1 MGCLRH
7 RLAVRDEAGFTIVE
21 TMVVVVML
29 AIVLG
34 VMYKGMDNISASTA
48 GTEERLVNLEEARVM
63 MATVTKD
70 LRTAA
75 RPNPNAAPFELA
87 NARELIFY
95 ANLGS
100 TSGPSKVH
108 IYIDGENRIIEAVT
122 QPDAGSAPNY
132 TYTGPASV
140 RAVGS
145 YVVPNTQIF
154 TYQYFNETTSSFVD
168 LSSLPLS
175 EADRKL
181 VESIEVRISI
191 RKSSTAATPPTT
203 LVNRVRLPNVYYSPI
218 NQGQG
223 G

>member
-1 MGCLRH
+1 MNRSKTVFS
-7 RLAVRDEAGFTIVE
+7 RNDEAGFTIVE
-21 TMVVVVML
+21 VMVAVVML
-29 AIVLG
+29 AIVLA
-34 VMYKGMDNISASTA
+34 VMYKGMDSISASAA

-75 RPNPNAAPFELA
+75 RPDPNSAPFELA
-87 NARELIFY
+87 NSRELTFY

-108 IYIDGENRIIEAVT
+108 IFVDAENRIIEEVT

-132 TYTGPASV
+132 TYTGAPSV

-145 YVVPNTQIF
+145 YVVPGTQIF
-154 TYQYFNETTSSFVD
+154 TYQYFNETTSAFVA
-168 LSSLPLS
+168 LNTLPLS
-175 EADRKL
+175 ADDRKL

-191 RKSSTAATPPTT
+191 RKSSTAATPATT
-203 LVNRVRLPNVYYSPI
+203 LVNRVRLPNVYYTPI

-223 G
+223 

>member
-1 MGCLRH
+1 MDRIRK
-7 RLAVRDEAGFTIVE
+7 RLDLRDEAGFTIVE

-48 GTEERLVNLEEARVM
+48 GTEERLVM

-154 TYQYFNETTSSFVD
+154 TYQYFNEATSSFVD